1 MFFYLGV
8 SQITNLFLAESKL
21 VNLLIRIGAR
31 LDGPPRNP
39 YPRRSRQP
47 SPATKV
53 FAPFDGVDA
62 SLALNERRAP

>member
-1 MFFYLGV
+1 MFFCLGV
-8 SQITNLFLAESKL
+8 SQITNLFLQESKL

-31 LDGPPRNP
+31 FSDAPGNP

-53 FAPFDGVDA
+53 FAPSDGSDV
-62 SLALNERRAP
+62 LPALNERRAP